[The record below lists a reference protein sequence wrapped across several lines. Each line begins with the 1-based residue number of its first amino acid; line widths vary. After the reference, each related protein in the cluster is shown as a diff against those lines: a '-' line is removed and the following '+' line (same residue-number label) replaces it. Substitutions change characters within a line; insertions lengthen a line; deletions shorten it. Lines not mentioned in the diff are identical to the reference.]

1 MTDDRPDPPGD
12 ERAHEGTPGDP
23 GLDPGREA
31 ALRRL
36 LADARET
43 GPPPPEV
50 TARLDDALAALGR
63 GEEPTGGAAPVV
75 PLRRRRVRRALLA
88 AGAVAATVV
97 VAVPVTMEITGQR
110 DDGAPTSA
118 VEGTGEGGREGAGG
132 GAPDAADQGP
142 PADSAPSRPPAS
154 APSPRRWPPGD
165 WPPGVRQHLVP
176 PQTGPQADS
185 DATRGQVGASSGRE
199 LLLSPSDFDEQVT
212 ALVQDGGWGPA
223 PQARCGA
230 PNQGRAIAVRYDG
243 ALGALRL
250 VPDENAVRAQLYVC
264 GRDGVVRARAVQLR

>member
-63 GEEPTGGAAPVV
+63 GEEPTGGPAPVV

-110 DDGAPTSA
+110 DDGSPTSA
-118 VEGTGEGGREGAGG
+118 VEGTSE
-132 GAPDAADQGP
+132 GAPDAADQGSP
-142 PADSAPSRPPAS
+142 GASASSRPPS
-154 APSPRRWPPGD
+154 SGPSPRKWPPRHGPPGD
-165 WPPGVRQHLVP
+165 GRPGLLQHLAP
-176 PQTGPQADS
+176 RQKAPTAES
-185 DATRGQVGASSGRE
+185 DAARGQVGVSSGRE

-230 PNQGRAIAVRYDG
+230 PHQGRAIAVRYDG

-250 VPDENAVRAQLYVC
+250 VPGENAVRAQLYVC
-264 GRDGVVRARAVQLR
+264 GRDGIVRARAVQLR